1 MTTLT
6 HAHQVLY
13 LPRWPLEPPS
23 LLKQLLGLAKQI
35 LYVRSFPDFERFPCV
50 LPMLFKETPTPRL
63 QGSPVAMH
71 QIRQGPVR
79 SFQHTMWWC
88 TLFLF
93 HCDVC
98 EFWTGVFESVIH
110 VILILACQ
118 LAMISQKLISGWVHA
133 QVNVNASHV
142 TSDCIEMGKVT
153 SCLFD

>member
-1 MTTLT
+1 VTTLT

-50 LPMLFKETPTPRL
+50 LVRCYSKKHRHRGFRVRQQPCI
-63 QGSPVAMH
+63 
-71 QIRQGPVR
+71 IRQGPVR
-79 SFQHTMWWC
+79 SLQHTMWWC
-88 TLFLF
+88 PLFLF

-110 VILILACQ
+110 VILILACK
-118 LAMISQKLISGWVHA
+118 LAIISQKLISGWVHA